1 VPVPRLTLRRKL
13 LLFAIAIA
21 VAPILLAGQTI
32 IRIAQDEL
40 KSSANEQLLGIAGG
54 IAREVNDVVE
64 RSWLEPLVLL
74 RNALDDD
81 RLGVQEK
88 IALLTLGIS
97 DIADIVAL
105 QLTVEGTDL
114 PLVVVQ
120 DAFSARLRA
129 AGLDPLEVLRV
140 PPESV
145 DVLRAAADVLAQ
157 DVTPVAATDDWLATV
172 VLPLGS
178 RIAGADATL
187 TARIDL
193 HRLRELVSDDPFT
206 RSGFI
211 TVVDRT
217 GHEVFDPERR
227 DLGGYAIVAEAI
239 GALSSTSRSLGVSP
253 YPRPDGEVMLG
264 AYAFPRPFKWAVLV
278 ERRQRDAYLA
288 VERMTRSLVLWGSA
302 GLAVAVLGAIALAF
316 AISRPILEIDRVAA
330 AVAGGDLTARVVRG
344 VRLND
349 EIGGLARRINGM
361 IVGLTERLHL
371 EKFVSG
377 GTMAAIRLSEHRGVR
392 LGGTRCRATMLFCDI
407 RGYTAF
413 AEEHEPDLVV
423 EVLNFYFQHLTGIVK
438 QHGGDIDKF
447 VGDQIL
453 AVFVGGGSEA
463 NAVRCAL
470 AMQARMGELGADRP
484 GRHLAVGIG
493 VSTGEVVMG
502 AMGSPDRM
510 DYTVLG
516 DAVNL
521 AARLCSRAERGQVLV
536 SRSTCEAVA
545 GSEGLLVRALAPV
558 QIKGKREPVA
568 VYEAEPRPAAELAD
582 DQG

>member
-1 VPVPRLTLRRKL
+1 MPVPRLTLRRKL

-239 GALSSTSRSLGVSP
+239 GALSSTSRSLGVAP

-438 QHGGDIDKF
+438 RARGRHRQVRGRPDPGGVRRRGIGGQRGA
-447 VGDQIL
+447 VRAGDAGQDGR
-453 AVFVGGGSEA
+453 AGRRPSGPAPGGGH
-463 NAVRCAL
+463 RR
-470 AMQARMGELGADRP
+470 Q
-484 GRHLAVGIG
+484 H
-493 VSTGEVVMG
+493 
-502 AMGSPDRM
+502 
-510 DYTVLG
+510 
-516 DAVNL
+516 
-521 AARLCSRAERGQVLV
+521 AARS
-536 SRSTCEAVA
+536 
-545 GSEGLLVRALAPV
+545 
-558 QIKGKREPVA
+558 
-568 VYEAEPRPAAELAD
+568 
-582 DQG
+582 

>member
-1 VPVPRLTLRRKL
+1 MPVPRLTLRRKL

-239 GALSSTSRSLGVSP
+239 GALSSTSRSLGVAP

>member
-1 VPVPRLTLRRKL
+1 MPRLTLRRKL

-438 QHGGDIDKF
+438 EHGGDIDKF

-558 QIKGKREPVA
+558 QVKGKREPVA
-568 VYEAEPRPAAELAD
+568 VYEARPRPAAELAE
-582 DQG
+582 DQA

>member
-1 VPVPRLTLRRKL
+1 MPRLTLRRKL

-239 GALSSTSRSLGVSP
+239 GALSSTSRSLGVAP

-470 AMQARMGELGADRP
+470 AMQAKMGELGADRP

-558 QIKGKREPVA
+558 QVKGKREPVA
-568 VYEAEPRPAAELAD
+568 VYEAGPRPTAELAD
-582 DQG
+582 DQA

>member
-1 VPVPRLTLRRKL
+1 VPRLTLRRKL

-97 DIADIVAL
+97 DITDIVAL
-105 QLTVEGTDL
+105 QVTVEGTDL

-120 DAFSARLRA
+120 NAFSARLRA

-145 DVLRAAADVLAQ
+145 GVLRGAADVLAQ

-172 VLPLGS
+172 VLPLSS

-193 HRLRELVSDDPFT
+193 HRLRELVGDDPFT

-438 QHGGDIDKF
+438 EHGGDIDKF

-470 AMQARMGELGADRP
+470 AMQAKMGELGADRP

-502 AMGSPDRM
+502 AMGSLDRM

-558 QIKGKREPVA
+558 QVKGKREPVA
-568 VYEAEPRPAAELAD
+568 VYEARPRPAAELAE
-582 DQG
+582 DQA

>member
-1 VPVPRLTLRRKL
+1 
-13 LLFAIAIA
+13 
-21 VAPILLAGQTI
+21 
-32 IRIAQDEL
+32 
-40 KSSANEQLLGIAGG
+40 
-54 IAREVNDVVE
+54 
-64 RSWLEPLVLL
+64 
-74 RNALDDD
+74 
-81 RLGVQEK
+81 
-88 IALLTLGIS
+88 
-97 DIADIVAL
+97 
-105 QLTVEGTDL
+105 
-114 PLVVVQ
+114 
-120 DAFSARLRA
+120 
-129 AGLDPLEVLRV
+129 
-140 PPESV
+140 
-145 DVLRAAADVLAQ
+145 
-157 DVTPVAATDDWLATV
+157 
-172 VLPLGS
+172 
-178 RIAGADATL
+178 
-187 TARIDL
+187 
-193 HRLRELVSDDPFT
+193 
-206 RSGFI
+206 
-211 TVVDRT
+211 
-217 GHEVFDPERR
+217 
-227 DLGGYAIVAEAI
+227 
-239 GALSSTSRSLGVSP
+239 
-253 YPRPDGEVMLG
+253 M
-264 AYAFPRPFKWAVLV
+264 
-278 ERRQRDAYLA
+278 
-288 VERMTRSLVLWGSA
+288 
-302 GLAVAVLGAIALAF
+302 
-316 AISRPILEIDRVAA
+316 
-330 AVAGGDLTARVVRG
+330 RG

-470 AMQARMGELGADRP
+470 AMQAKMGELGADRP

-558 QIKGKREPVA
+558 QVKGKREPVA

>member
-1 VPVPRLTLRRKL
+1 MPRLTLRRKL

-81 RLGVQEK
+81 QLGVQEK

-97 DIADIVAL
+97 DITDIVAL
-105 QLTVEGTDL
+105 QLTVEGTYL

-227 DLGGYAIVAEAI
+227 EFRVFDDG
-239 GALSSTSRSLGVSP
+239 SS
-253 YPRPDGEVMLG
+253 
-264 AYAFPRPFKWAVLV
+264 
-278 ERRQRDAYLA
+278 
-288 VERMTRSLVLWGSA
+288 
-302 GLAVAVLGAIALAF
+302 
-316 AISRPILEIDRVAA
+316 
-330 AVAGGDLTARVVRG
+330 
-344 VRLND
+344 N
-349 EIGGLARRINGM
+349 
-361 IVGLTERLHL
+361 
-371 EKFVSG
+371 
-377 GTMAAIRLSEHRGVR
+377 
-392 LGGTRCRATMLFCDI
+392 GTR
-407 RGYTAF
+407 
-413 AEEHEPDLVV
+413 
-423 EVLNFYFQHLTGIVK
+423 IV
-438 QHGGDIDKF
+438 
-447 VGDQIL
+447 
-453 AVFVGGGSEA
+453 
-463 NAVRCAL
+463 R
-470 AMQARMGELGADRP
+470 
-484 GRHLAVGIG
+484 
-493 VSTGEVVMG
+493 
-502 AMGSPDRM
+502 
-510 DYTVLG
+510 
-516 DAVNL
+516 
-521 AARLCSRAERGQVLV
+521 
-536 SRSTCEAVA
+536 
-545 GSEGLLVRALAPV
+545 
-558 QIKGKREPVA
+558 
-568 VYEAEPRPAAELAD
+568 EAEILTVTPLGPAGPGGAGAGMRKKYAPAD
-582 DQG
+582 VHFLRYVCG

>member
-1 VPVPRLTLRRKL
+1 MPRLTLRRKL

-145 DVLRAAADVLAQ
+145 DVLRAAADVLTQ

-239 GALSSTSRSLGVSP
+239 GALSSTSRSLGVAP

-438 QHGGDIDKF
+438 EHGGDIDKF

-453 AVFVGGGSEA
+453 AVFTGEA
-463 NAVRCAL
+463 AAAADAVRCAL
-470 AMQARMGELGADRP
+470 AMQAKMGELGADRP
-484 GRHLAVGIG
+484 GWHLAAGIG
-493 VSTGEVVMG
+493 ISTGEVVRG

-521 AARLCSRAERGQVLV
+521 AARLCARAERGQVLV